1 MSLERGP
8 ANGTETGPAVPSN
21 GGEKPSALSRDEVF
35 DILSNQRRR
44 HALHFLKQR
53 NGDGTELRELSTQV
67 AAWENGKSAER
78 VTSDE
83 RRRVYTSLQQF
94 HLPKLDRN
102 GIVEYDDRRGSVELA
117 GEATDLDV
125 YLDVVEE
132 SDVPWSQYY
141 LGLSGLSLALFG
153 VVSVE
158 IYPLTL
164 VPALAWG
171 VLVALVFTVSA
182 LAHTYHDRRMR
193 LGADGPPADLREP

>member
-1 MSLERGP
+1 MSLERGSTDTADTAP
-8 ANGTETGPAVPSN
+8 ATPLDDP
-21 GGEKPSALSRDEVF
+21 GEPSALSRNEVF

-53 NGDGTELRELSTQV
+53 NDGEAELRELSTQV
-67 AAWENGKSAER
+67 AAWENGKPAEG

-125 YLDVVEE
+125 YLDVVEG
-132 SDVPWSQYY
+132 SDVPWSHYY

-153 VVSVE
+153 VVSIG
-158 IYPLTL
+158 IYPFTL
-164 VPALAWG
+164 VPAPAWG
-171 VLVALVFTVSA
+171 VFVALVFAASA
-182 LAHTYHDRRMR
+182 LVHAYYDRRMH
-193 LGADGPPADLREP
+193 LGTKGPPPDLRS